1 MRNVVAE
8 IRVSDGILDYIV
20 DLVRATRERP
30 SIAFGASP
38 RAASMLTTA
47 CRALAALN
55 GRDFVLPD
63 DVKRLAVPALRHRIV
78 LAPGAEIEGLT
89 AETAVRQIL
98 EQVPAPR

>member
-1 MRNVVAE
+1 VQQVRT
-8 IRVSDGILDYIV
+8 SDAILDYIV

-38 RAASMLTTA
+38 RAANMLTTA
-47 CRALAALN
+47 SRAFAALS

-63 DVKRLAVPALRHRIV
+63 DIKALAVPALRHRVV

-89 AETAVRQIL
+89 AEAAIRQIL
-98 EQVPAPR
+98 DQVPVPR